1 MAGPQPTFMQRRL
14 ARKAGGTEMSR
25 LAKSYQDQIA
35 GLTSEYETKFSEYQ
49 KMAAEKMAPFEQAI
63 SQYGSKLSAYQGQVA
78 SFNDAFAG
86 YSQRLDQFN
95 QKAQNYAN
103 NPASFNVRVGDRS
116 YIDPASGQKL
126 YGKVNLDTGEYI
138 YSYLKRQGVDIPSG
152 ASYFDIGTALTDKK
166 KKEVVY
172 KFELPFTE
180 KFTEQAPTAP
190 SAFTEAAPVA
200 PVIEKFDEASFANKR
215 EQLQSDLTRE
225 VGERKASRLNT
236 VQRRSRTL
244 LSGAQQ

>member
-25 LAKSYQDQIA
+25 LAKSYQDQIS
-35 GLTSEYETKFSEYQ
+35 GLTSEYETKFSDYQ

-63 SQYGSKLSAYQGQVA
+63 SQYGSKLSAYQQQVA

-86 YSQRLDQFN
+86 YSQRLNEYN
-95 QKAQNYAN
+95 QRAQT
-103 NPASFNVRVGDRS
+103 PSTFDVRIGEGS
-116 YIDPASGQKL
+116 WTGAMGEKIYGQ
-126 YGKVNLDTGEYI
+126 VNLDTNEPI
-138 YSYLKRQGVDIPSG
+138 NAYLKRMGLDMPYG
-152 ASYFDIGTALTDKK
+152 AHYIDVGTAITDKK
-166 KKEVVY
+166 KKEVTWR
-172 KFELPFTE
+172 FEKPFTE
-180 KFTEQAPTAP
+180 TFTEQAPTAP

>member
-49 KMAAEKMAPFEQAI
+49 KMAADKMAPFEQAI
-63 SQYGSKLSAYQGQVA
+63 SQYGSKLSAYQQQVS

-86 YSQRLDQFN
+86 YSQRLN
-95 QKAQNYAN
+95 EYNKRAQT
-103 NPASFNVRVGDRS
+103 PSTFDVRVGEGTITGAMGETI
-116 YIDPASGQKL
+116 YLP
-126 YGKVNLDTGEYI
+126 VNLSTGEPI
-138 YSYLKRQGVDIPSG
+138 NEYLKKVGIDVPYGVNYTDV
-152 ASYFDIGTALTDKK
+152 GTRVTDWNAKDTTWR
-166 KKEVVY
+166 
-172 KFELPFTE
+172 FEKPFTE
-180 KFTEQAPTAP
+180 KFTEQAPAAP
-190 SAFTEAAPVA
+190 SAFTETAPVA
-200 PVIEKFDEASFANKR
+200 PVIEKFDEESFANKR
-215 EQLQSDLTRE
+215 EQLKSDLTRE